1 MRAACAAQ
9 VVAYNTVIDLLG
21 KMGRWEEA
29 LQMYTRMRREGLTP
43 VTRTYNTLMIAA
55 NNCGQW
61 KEALG
66 LFDELLRS
74 RQALNTTS
82 YNALISA
89 YTKAGSLPKVL
100 EAFRR
105 MFDEARPPRPPARAA
120 APHACMLL
128 PARGRATCLAL
139 TLHLYGCWDQC
150 TGYQACGVRPGPAG
164 RLLQAKGPCGPS
176 AGGAPAGATGRRCV
190 AWGAPDGACRAQGCE
205 RSVITY
211 SSLITACEKAGEWGL
226 ALDFFRD
233 MPRDG
238 CRPNVVT
245 YNSLLSALSNGAPP
259 GRAPCAPYPN
269 AAAACAAPGLL
280 PSAAG
285 VRGRAL
291 ASRPRPRQ
299 PRVVTERPA
308 ASRKSRPCRQGPPP
322 RRSWSVQCGHPCS
335 LLPGRAAPSPVCLH
349 PRSRR
354 PTCSA
359 MLRLSCMPPACRRGS
374 RPRRRAV
381 GEGGRDL

>member
-105 MFDEARPPRPPARAA
+105 MFDEARPPRPPVRAA

-128 PARGRATCLAL
+128 PARGRAICAAP
-139 TLHLYGCWDQC
+139 TLHLYGCCDQC
-150 TGYQACGVRPGPAG
+150 TG
-164 RLLQAKGPCGPS
+164 
-176 AGGAPAGATGRRCV
+176 
-190 AWGAPDGACRAQGCE
+190 
-205 RSVITY
+205 
-211 SSLITACEKAGEWGL
+211 
-226 ALDFFRD
+226 
-233 MPRDG
+233 
-238 CRPNVVT
+238 
-245 YNSLLSALSNGAPP
+245 
-259 GRAPCAPYPN
+259 
-269 AAAACAAPGLL
+269 
-280 PSAAG
+280 
-285 VRGRAL
+285 
-291 ASRPRPRQ
+291 
-299 PRVVTERPA
+299 
-308 ASRKSRPCRQGPPP
+308 
-322 RRSWSVQCGHPCS
+322 
-335 LLPGRAAPSPVCLH
+335 
-349 PRSRR
+349 
-354 PTCSA
+354 
-359 MLRLSCMPPACRRGS
+359 
-374 RPRRRAV
+374 
-381 GEGGRDL
+381 